1 MKYIFAL
8 VSVLM
13 ISGCASTAIPNL
25 FNGSYYMAG
34 DKNCKSLAPVS
45 ATLARCFDKNGRKTE
60 LRSAM
65 SQQDLQMWQ
74 WRMQQNQMTV
84 QQMQQVG
91 QDSRNIGFQ
100 ALQNSQQYSIP
111 QTPALAPNGYS
122 NGITYRQVGNS
133 LIGSNG
139 VTYRQTGNSIL
150 GSDGTKCQIA
160 GQNIICR

>member
-1 MKYIFAL
+1 MKYILVLTSAL
-8 VSVLM
+8 L
-13 ISGCASTAIPNL
+13 ISGCASTAIPNS

-34 DKNCKSLAPVS
+34 DKNCKSMAPVS
-45 ATLARCFDKNGRKTE
+45 ATLVRCFDKNGRKTE

-74 WRMQQNQMTV
+74 WRMQQNQMAV

-111 QTPALAPNGYS
+111 QTPALAPNGYP